1 MSLALFRQLTRGW
14 YDAIVDDL
22 DLCRRTFQL
31 AQGVM
36 PIAST
41 SDALWRV
48 FDAIPPHTCNNLYP
62 PAQYASFS
70 TTYGAVVN
78 NLQPQ
83 QTPNDPVPRAV
94 NAWLAGGATAAYDR
108 TIGELHTAVT
118 DAPGA
123 KVTLTPA
130 RLAEAARAAD
140 ADDDIQEPQGAD
152 RAACEQLC
160 AALAPLFAPES
171 GPPATVTVT
180 FQHLLHFAAAPLRPD
195 APRPEVG
202 AAWYV
207 PDALRLAY
215 ASEGSHTVW
224 KRAAPTWTN
233 VFGAD
238 GSLLRVVHEL
248 IVADGVT
255 TRIDP
260 PASNG
265 ATAAARGLATLA
277 SQTEA
282 GAEALV
288 FPVPRTANTGGAEA
302 QAGDAAPRT
311 LQSPTGNPFI
321 LGVVVWPIER
331 FLGLA

>member
-22 DLCRRTFQL
+22 NLCRRTFQL

-36 PIAST
+36 PIGNT

-48 FDAIPPHTCNNLYP
+48 FDAVPPRSRNNLYP

-78 NLQPQ
+78 NLIPQ
-83 QTPNDPVPRAV
+83 QTPDEPVVRAV

-108 TIGELHTAVT
+108 TFGELHAAVNE
-118 DAPGA
+118 APRA
-123 KVTLTPA
+123 EVTLTPA

-140 ADDDIQEPQGAD
+140 AADDIQAPEGSE
-152 RAACEQLC
+152 RAACEALC
-160 AALAPLFAPES
+160 ATLAPLFAPES
-171 GPPATVTVT
+171 GVPATATVT
-180 FQHLLHFAAAPLRPD
+180 FEHLLHFAAAPLQPD
-195 APRPEVG
+195 APRPDIGE
-202 AAWYV
+202 AWYV

-215 ASEGSHTVW
+215 TSQGSHTVW
-224 KRAAPTWTN
+224 KRAAPTWAD

-238 GSLLRVVHEL
+238 GSLPRVVHEL
-248 IVADGVT
+248 IVADGVA
-255 TRIDP
+255 TRIDTE
-260 PASNG
+260 ASNG
-265 ATAAARGLATLA
+265 ATAARGLAPLDGRT
-277 SQTEA
+277 QA
-282 GAEALV
+282 GAETLM
-288 FPVPRTANTGGAEA
+288 FPVPRTAGDGRAEA
-302 QAGDAAPRT
+302 RAGDAAPRT
-311 LQSPTGNPFI
+311 LQAPTGNPFV